1 MAQKFAVS
9 GQHYLF
15 DVQAFA
21 HTILALG
28 GEEYSYAL
36 RDRTTRGVIAD
47 VVEGRSEVGV
57 LMRNTRTA
65 ADIDREIEAAG
76 LEFHELATSKPRV
89 ALPASHPLSNA
100 ASLTPDQL
108 ADWPYV
114 YFEQEDGVPDYLAEE
129 TLGDL
134 PHAKSIALTDRAS
147 LSELA
152 VAMNGYTFT
161 SGILVGITDG
171 GSLTTIPLES
181 DVELSLGY
189 ITRTDEELS
198 PIAQRFVEKLARS
211 LELYAK

>member
-36 RDRTTRGVIAD
+36 RDRTTRGVISD

-100 ASLTPDQL
+100 TSLTPDQL
-108 ADWPYV
+108 DDWPYV
-114 YFEQEDGVPDYLAEE
+114 YFEQEDGTPDYLAEE
-129 TLGDL
+129 ALGDL

-189 ITRTDEELS
+189 VARKNEELS

-211 LELYAK
+211 LGLYAK

>member
-114 YFEQEDGVPDYLAEE
+114 YFEQEDGARDYLAEE
-129 TLGDL
+129 ALGDL

-189 ITRTDEELS
+189 ITRTGEELS

>member
-65 ADIDREIEAAG
+65 VDIDREIKAAG

-100 ASLTPDQL
+100 TSLTPDQL

-114 YFEQEDGVPDYLAEE
+114 YFEQEDGAPDYLAEE
-129 TLGDL
+129 ALGDL
-134 PHAKSIALTDRAS
+134 PHPRSIALTDRAS

>member
-1 MAQKFAVS
+1 MSEKFAVS

-47 VVEGRSEVGV
+47 VVQGASEVGV
-57 LMRNTRTA
+57 LMRNTKTQ
-65 ADIDREIEAAG
+65 ADVDREIEAAG
-76 LEFHELATSKPRV
+76 LEFVELAKSAPRV

-100 ASLTPDQL
+100 TSLRPEEL
-108 ADWPYV
+108 ADWPYL
-114 YFEQEDGVPDYLAEE
+114 YFEQEQDAPAYLAEE
-129 TLGDL
+129 ALSDL

-171 GSLTTIPLES
+171 GSLTTIPLEC

-189 ITRTDEELS
+189 VARKGEELS
-198 PIAQRFVEKLARS
+198 PIAKRFVEKLQRS
-211 LELYAK
+211 LGLYAK

>member
-1 MAQKFAVS
+1 MAEKFAVS

-21 HTILALG
+21 HTVLALG

-36 RDRTTRGVIAD
+36 RDRTTRGVISD
-47 VVEGRSEVGV
+47 VVEGKSEVGV

-76 LEFHELATSKPRV
+76 LEFHELATSSPRV

-114 YFEQEDGVPDYLAEE
+114 YFEQEDGAPDCLAEE
-129 TLGDL
+129 ALGDL
-134 PHAKSIALTDRAS
+134 PHARAIALTDRAS

-152 VAMNGYTFT
+152 VALNAYTFT

-181 DVELSLGY
+181 DVRLSLGY
-189 ITRTDEELS
+189 VARKGDPLS
-198 PIAQRFVEKLARS
+198 PIAARFVEKLARS
-211 LELYAK
+211 LSLYAK

>member
-36 RDRTTRGVIAD
+36 RDRTTRGVISD

-65 ADIDREIEAAG
+65 ADVDREIEAAG

-100 ASLTPDQL
+100 TSLTPDQL

-114 YFEQEDGVPDYLAEE
+114 YFEQEDGASDYLAEE
-129 TLGDL
+129 ALGDL

-189 ITRTDEELS
+189 VARKGEALS
-198 PIAQRFVEKLARS
+198 PIAQRFVEKLAHS

>member
-36 RDRTTRGVIAD
+36 RDRTTRGVISD
-47 VVEGRSEVGV
+47 VVEGRSDVGV

-76 LEFHELATSKPRV
+76 LEFHELANSKPRV

-100 ASLTPDQL
+100 TSLTPDQL

-114 YFEQEDGVPDYLAEE
+114 YFEQEDGAPDYLAEE
-129 TLGDL
+129 ALGDL
-134 PHAKSIALTDRAS
+134 PHTKSIALTDRAS

-189 ITRTDEELS
+189 VARKNEELS

-211 LELYAK
+211 LGLYAK

>member
-21 HTILALG
+21 HTVLALG

-36 RDRTTRGVIAD
+36 RDRTTRGVISD

-65 ADIDREIEAAG
+65 ADIDREIETAG

-100 ASLTPDQL
+100 TSLTPDQL
-108 ADWPYV
+108 ADWSYV
-114 YFEQEDGVPDYLAEE
+114 YFEQEDGAPDYLAEE
-129 TLGDL
+129 ALGDL

-171 GSLTTIPLES
+171 GSLTTIPLKT
-181 DVELSLGY
+181 DVRLNLGY
-189 ITRTDEELS
+189 IV
-198 PIAQRFVEKLARS
+198 PKGAQLGEFATRFVANLTRS
-211 LELYAK
+211 LDRYAS

>member
-36 RDRTTRGVIAD
+36 RDRTTRGVIED
-47 VVEGRSEVGV
+47 VVEGRSDVGV

-100 ASLTPDQL
+100 TSLTPDQL

-114 YFEQEDGVPDYLAEE
+114 YFEQEDGAPDYLAEE
-129 TLGDL
+129 ALGDL
-134 PHAKSIALTDRAS
+134 LHAKSIALTDRAS

-152 VAMNGYTFT
+152 VAMNSYTFT

-189 ITRTDEELS
+189 VARKNEELS

>member
-21 HTILALG
+21 HTVLALG

-36 RDRTTRGVIAD
+36 RDRTTRGVISD

-65 ADIDREIEAAG
+65 ADIDREIETAG

-100 ASLTPDQL
+100 TSLTPDQL

-114 YFEQEDGVPDYLAEE
+114 YFEQEDGATDYLAEE
-129 TLGDL
+129 ALGDL

-189 ITRTDEELS
+189 VARKNEELS

>member
-36 RDRTTRGVIAD
+36 RDRTTRGVISD

-100 ASLTPDQL
+100 TSLTPDQL

-114 YFEQEDGVPDYLAEE
+114 YFEQEDGAPDYLAEE
-129 TLGDL
+129 ALGDL

-147 LSELA
+147 LSELT

-189 ITRTDEELS
+189 VARKNEELS

>member
-36 RDRTTRGVIAD
+36 RDRTTRGVISD

-76 LEFHELATSKPRV
+76 LE
-89 ALPASHPLSNA
+89 
-100 ASLTPDQL
+100 
-108 ADWPYV
+108 
-114 YFEQEDGVPDYLAEE
+114 
-129 TLGDL
+129 
-134 PHAKSIALTDRAS
+134 
-147 LSELA
+147 
-152 VAMNGYTFT
+152 
-161 SGILVGITDG
+161 
-171 GSLTTIPLES
+171 
-181 DVELSLGY
+181 LSL
-189 ITRTDEELS
+189 IH
-198 PIAQRFVEKLARS
+198 I
-211 LELYAK
+211 

>member
-1 MAQKFAVS
+1 
-9 GQHYLF
+9 
-15 DVQAFA
+15 
-21 HTILALG
+21 
-28 GEEYSYAL
+28 
-36 RDRTTRGVIAD
+36 
-47 VVEGRSEVGV
+47 
-57 LMRNTRTA
+57 MRNTRTA
-65 ADIDREIEAAG
+65 DDIDREIEAAG
-76 LEFHELATSKPRV
+76 LKFHELATSKPRV

-100 ASLTPDQL
+100 TSLTPDQL

-114 YFEQEDGVPDYLAEE
+114 YFEQEDGAHDYLAEE
-129 TLGDL
+129 ALGDL

-189 ITRTDEELS
+189 ITRTDEELD

>member
-65 ADIDREIEAAG
+65 VDIDREIEAAG

-100 ASLTPDQL
+100 TSLTPDQL

-114 YFEQEDGVPDYLAEE
+114 YFEQEDGDPDYLAEE
-129 TLGDL
+129 ALGDL

-189 ITRTDEELS
+189 ITRTGEEPS

>member
-100 ASLTPDQL
+100 TSLTPDQL

-114 YFEQEDGVPDYLAEE
+114 YFEQEDGASDYLAEE
-129 TLGDL
+129 ALGDL

-189 ITRTDEELS
+189 VARKGEALS

>member
-57 LMRNTRTA
+57 LMRNTCTA

-100 ASLTPDQL
+100 TSLTPDQL

-114 YFEQEDGVPDYLAEE
+114 YFEQEDGAPDYLAEE
-129 TLGDL
+129 ALGDL
-134 PHAKSIALTDRAS
+134 SHAKSIALTDRAS

>member
-1 MAQKFAVS
+1 MAEKFAVS

-21 HTILALG
+21 HTVLALG

-36 RDRTTRGVIAD
+36 RDRTTRGVISD
-47 VVEGRSEVGV
+47 VVEGKSEVGV

-76 LEFHELATSKPRV
+76 LEFHELATSSPRV

-114 YFEQEDGVPDYLAEE
+114 YFEQEDGAPDYLSEE
-129 TLGDL
+129 ALGDL
-134 PHAKSIALTDRAS
+134 PHARAIALTDRAS

-152 VAMNGYTFT
+152 VALNAYTFT

-181 DVELSLGY
+181 DVRLSLGY
-189 ITRTDEELS
+189 VARKGDPLS
-198 PIAQRFVEKLARS
+198 PIAARFVEKLARS
-211 LELYAK
+211 LSLYAK

>member
-36 RDRTTRGVIAD
+36 RDRTTRGVISD

-65 ADIDREIEAAG
+65 ADINREIEAAG

-100 ASLTPDQL
+100 TSLTPDQL

-114 YFEQEDGVPDYLAEE
+114 YFEQEDGTPDYLAEE
-129 TLGDL
+129 ALGDL

-189 ITRTDEELS
+189 VARENEELS

>member
-21 HTILALG
+21 HTVLALG

-36 RDRTTRGVIAD
+36 RDRTTRGVISD

-65 ADIDREIEAAG
+65 ADIDREIETAG

-100 ASLTPDQL
+100 TSLTPDQL

-114 YFEQEDGVPDYLAEE
+114 YFEQEDGAPDYLAEE
-129 TLGDL
+129 ALGDL
-134 PHAKSIALTDRAS
+134 LHAKSIALTDRAS

-189 ITRTDEELS
+189 VARKNEELS

>member
-36 RDRTTRGVIAD
+36 RDRTTRGVISD

-100 ASLTPDQL
+100 TSLTPDQ
-108 ADWPYV
+108 
-114 YFEQEDGVPDYLAEE
+114 QEDGAPDYLAEE
-129 TLGDL
+129 ALGDL

-189 ITRTDEELS
+189 VARKNEELS

-211 LELYAK
+211 LGLYAK

>member
-1 MAQKFAVS
+1 MAKKFAVS

-21 HTILALG
+21 HTILSVG
-28 GEEYSYAL
+28 GDEYEYAL

-57 LMRNTRTA
+57 LMHNTKTS

-76 LEFHELATSKPRV
+76 LEFHELATSSPRV
-89 ALPASHPLSNA
+89 ALPASHPLSNS

-114 YFEQEDGVPDYLAEE
+114 YFEQEDGAPDYLAEE
-129 TLGDL
+129 ALGDL
-134 PHAKSIALTDRAS
+134 PHARAIALTDRAS

-152 VAMNGYTFT
+152 VALNAYTFT

-181 DVELSLGY
+181 DVRLSLGY
-189 ITRTDEELS
+189 VSRKGEALS
-198 PIAQRFVEKLARS
+198 PIAARFVDKLSRS